1 MKGTNWVGVTR
12 PHLEDVSPELNDLV
26 VEWVD
31 DDADVFDLVEV
42 VNGDPERQADLR
54 VGDLLLLVTL
64 RLNQF
69 QNRLEEHATQ
79 V

>member
-1 MKGTNWVGVTR
+1 MTT
-12 PHLEDVSPELNDLV
+12 HLKDVSPELNDLV

-31 DDADVFDLVEV
+31 DDADIFDLVEV
-42 VNGDPERQADLR
+42 VNGDPERQTDLW

-69 QNRLEEHATQ
+69 ENRLENAAQ